1 MNRSTLADWFFNI
14 VSFGDGWGSYRV
26 GDDTVNRRAF
36 TLIELLVVIAVI
48 AVLMSV
54 LIPALKS
61 AKEQAMFTVCRAN
74 LKSYGLAGSIYLA
87 ENDARFPNAQRWL
100 YDIGGQA
107 VVPCRWHD
115 ATSQADGS
123 LWPYLGHMDV
133 HMCPLFH
140 VLSRSIG
147 PDHLRHDESIP
158 IDPQFSYSMNAYL
171 GSGNI
176 GVVRKITEVKNTAA
190 VLFFS
195 EENCWTI
202 PGVSSLPLNNN
213 ILWIQRTNPFNN
225 IATYH
230 RTKGSDL
237 NSGVANVVFVDG
249 HVDSALAEDSYE
261 IAYPK

>member
-1 MNRSTLADWFFNI
+1 MHK
-14 VSFGDGWGSYRV
+14 
-26 GDDTVNRRAF
+26 RAF

-61 AKEQAMFTVCRAN
+61 AKDQARTIVCRAN
-74 LKSYGLAGSIYLA
+74 LKSYGLAGTLYMA
-87 ENDARFPNAQRWL
+87 ENDQRFPNAQRWL
-100 YDIGGQA
+100 YDIGGAA

-115 ATSQADGS
+115 ARSQADGS
-123 LWPYLGHMDV
+123 LWPYLGQMDV
-133 HMCPLFH
+133 HMCLLFH
-140 VLSRSIG
+140 VLSRGIG
-147 PDHLRHDESIP
+147 PDHLQHDRSIP

-176 GVVRKITEVKNTAA
+176 GVVRKVTEVKNTAT

-213 ILWIQRTNPFNN
+213 ILWIQRGNPFNN

-230 RTKGSDL
+230 KTKGSDL

-249 HVDSALAEDSYE
+249 HVDSALAEDSYD
-261 IAYPK
+261 IAYPR